1 MARVIGTAHVI
12 LSASSVLLD
21 DGGSIGGDEQQRRWA
36 CSPSHLTHHA
46 NTEHGDVHARVI
58 WFLFV
63 FQIKKWKNT
72 YKTVASV
79 ARMTTTKTTWDCD
92 GGRLCSCKSQCV
104 YWRRRS
110 EKKV

>member
-58 WFLFV
+58 
-63 FQIKKWKNT
+63 

-79 ARMTTTKTTWDCD
+79 ARMTTTKTT
-92 GGRLCSCKSQCV
+92 
-104 YWRRRS
+104 
-110 EKKV
+110 